1 MSAVWVDPSSL
12 PGETGMVERPRRRW
26 LPFSPWHLV
35 LMPIALVMLTPLWS
49 DAGDLLRDPRADPP
63 LPADPVARNVPRSR
77 TTPTRCEAAAFP
89 TWFWNTTVVTVT
101 VVASNILLCSLAG
114 YAFARIR
121 FLGRGVLYMLLLAT
135 LMVPLQVVLIP
146 SFLIVKRFGLID
158 HLGALI
164 VPNLASVFGIFM
176 LTQFFRTL
184 PIELE
189 EAARIDGAS
198 RLGILFRIVLPLSMP
213 ALATLAV
220 IQFMWTWNDFL
231 WPLVTLPFNE
241 GAYTLQLGLATFQDR
256 PPDRLEPV
264 DGRQRDEHGADA
276 AAVPAGPAVVHPGH
290 RHDGAQGL
298 AAWPTSP
305 WSASRRSSRAAPSP
319 STTSRSRSPTASS

>member
-1 MSAVWVDPSSL
+1 MSSIIAPAKAAPAPLDPSRL
-12 PGETGMVERPRRRW
+12 VGETGMVERPRGRF
-26 LPFSPWHLV
+26 LPFDPWHLF
-35 LMPIALVMLTPLWS
+35 LAPLAAVMLLPLVWMVVTS
-49 DAGDLLRDPRADPP
+49 LETLPQTRHFPPILWPGTLQFRNYADAIHQ
-63 LPADPVARNVPRSR
+63 S
-77 TTPTRCEAAAFP
+77 AFG

-101 VVASNILLCSLAG
+101 IVLSNLVFCSLAA

-121 FLGRGVLYMLLLAT
+121 FLGRGVIYFVLLAT

-146 SFLIVKRFGLID
+146 TFLIVKDLGLID

-164 VPNLASVFGIFM
+164 VPNLVSVFGIFM

-198 RLGILFRIVLPLSMP
+198 RLTILLRIVVPLSLP

-231 WPLVTLPFNE
+231 WPLVTILTNQDAF
-241 GAYTLQLGLATFQDR
+241 TLQLGLATFQ
-256 PPDRLEPV
+256 
-264 DGRQRDEHGADA
+264 GAHQTTWHLLA
-276 AAVPAGPAVVHPGH
+276 AANIMSMLPILALFLVAQRSFVRGIAT
-290 RHDGAQGL
+290 QGL
-298 AAWPTSP
+298 KG
-305 WSASRRSSRAAPSP
+305 
-319 STTSRSRSPTASS
+319 